1 MIYDPWCVRCD
12 RIKVSNLGSMRD
24 NDRGVT
30 SNGRFEISAES
41 RSEREWS
48 RSNVELLFDNLT
60 HMIAVQLQDCQSS
73 TGFDKDDSTSSLLK
87 LSITGIIVRTERHVV
102 LHNRSHNPPA
112 ADRYITFRVS
122 TNQHFAALL

>member
-1 MIYDPWCVRCD
+1 MVYDPWCFRCD
-12 RIKVSNLGSMRD
+12 RIEVSNLGRMRD

-60 HMIAVQLQDCQSS
+60 HMIAVQL
-73 TGFDKDDSTSSLLK
+73 
-87 LSITGIIVRTERHVV
+87 
-102 LHNRSHNPPA
+102 
-112 ADRYITFRVS
+112 
-122 TNQHFAALL
+122 